1 MLDMKSITIL
11 QQRRVRMDT
20 SVWATVA
27 NSRLVFGIVTVAGMG
42 MCSAGIGRAAQL
54 GLWVHPLTVAGYV
67 LGALALL
74 LAAQGVF
81 HFQLLPLTN
90 QQALL
95 AIIAIIV
102 MKIVLA
108 RFYSA

>member
-1 MLDMKSITIL
+1 
-11 QQRRVRMDT
+11 MDT
-20 SVWATVA
+20 SVWVTVA
-27 NSRLVFGIVTVAGMG
+27 NSRLVFGIVAVVGMS

-54 GLWVHPLTVAGYV
+54 GLWVHPVTVAGYI

-74 LAAQGVF
+74 LAAQGIF
-81 HFQLLPLTN
+81 HFQLLPVTN

-95 AIIAIIV
+95 AIFAIV
-102 MKIVLA
+102 VTKIVLA

>member
-1 MLDMKSITIL
+1 
-11 QQRRVRMDT
+11 MDT
-20 SVWATVA
+20 SMWATLA
-27 NSRLVFGIVTVAGMG
+27 NSRLVFGIVTVAGMS

-54 GLWVHPLTVAGYV
+54 GLWVHPVTVAGYV

-74 LAAQGVF
+74 LAAQSIF
-81 HFQLLPLTN
+81 HFQLVPLSN

-95 AIIAIIV
+95 TILAVIVAKII
-102 MKIVLA
+102 LA

>member
-1 MLDMKSITIL
+1 
-11 QQRRVRMDT
+11 MDT
-20 SVWATVA
+20 SMWAAMA
-27 NSRLVFGIVTVAGMG
+27 NSRLLFGIVTVAGMS
-42 MCSAGIGRAAQL
+42 MCSVGIGRAAQL
-54 GLWVHPLTVAGYV
+54 GLWVHPVTVAGYV

-90 QQALL
+90 QQAML
-95 AIIAIIV
+95 AIFAVIV
-102 MKIVLA
+102 VKIVLA

>member
-1 MLDMKSITIL
+1 
-11 QQRRVRMDT
+11 MDT
-20 SVWATVA
+20 SMWTALA
-27 NSRLVFGIVTVAGMG
+27 NSRLVFGIVTVVGMS

-54 GLWVHPLTVAGYV
+54 GVWVHPVTVAGYV

-74 LAAQGVF
+74 LAVQGIF
-81 HFQLLPLTN
+81 HFQLVPLSN

-95 AIIAIIV
+95 AILAIV
-102 MKIVLA
+102 VVKILLA